1 MEYRNNINNFDK
13 MLDKV
18 ISDSDVLNEITSWI
32 EDKTEY
38 EILTNPVLKEL
49 LDILYKREV

>member
-1 MEYRNNINNFDK
+1 MSNWDN

-18 ISDSDVLNEITSWI
+18 ISDSDVLNEITSWV